1 VSAADRLHARLDAEQ
16 DPGVIEHRARLRA
29 AADAMIREP
38 DGGLQ
43 PDDDPQTF
51 GEAETPDGGADV
63 HALDAA
69 NANGTT
75 PSTDLTVEILRA
87 QDEAVK
93 VQTDLANA
101 TAFAAEHA
109 GLLRHVRERRMW
121 LAFDGVRWRRDATGD
136 AERAAKATARALL
149 DRAVKVED
157 EDMRK
162 KAVRWALTSQSERG
176 LRAMLTVA
184 ATEPGLALGAEALD
198 SDPWLLACSNGT
210 VDLRTGTLRPHDPAD
225 LITMATEIAHDAK
238 ALCPRWLQFMREV
251 FAEDAELIEFVRR
264 FIGYCLTG
272 DTREHVLV
280 VLHGSGRNGKSTLV
294 KILQKLLGEHAVT
307 AELSTFLRARGD
319 RGPRNDLAR
328 LHRARLVTAAESG
341 EGRHLDES
349 TVKEITGGD
358 RLAAR
363 FLYGEH
369 FEFTPHFKLAVVTNF
384 KPKVSGEDDAIWARL
399 RLVPFDVCF
408 EGREDKTLDAKL
420 EAEVPGI
427 LTWAVCGCLDW
438 QREGLGTAAAVTSAT
453 AAYRQDEDVLGAFLA
468 ERCLMDGEI
477 GPAELRLAYDA
488 YCNEI
493 GEKPL
498 AANVLGKKLARRGI
512 ERHKRAGVYRGV
524 SLRTANSE
532 GEE

>member
-1 VSAADRLHARLDAEQ
+1 MTLSNQDLRERLARDYPGAEPEAVPAAPVAPLHAVEDASEEGTL
-16 DPGVIEHRARLRA
+16 PTAENVIA
-29 AADAMIREP
+29 
-38 DGGLQ
+38 
-43 PDDDPQTF
+43 
-51 GEAETPDGGADV
+51 
-63 HALDAA
+63 
-69 NANGTT
+69 
-75 PSTDLTVEILRA
+75 A
-87 QDEAVK
+87 QDEAVRI
-93 VQTDLANA
+93 QTDLANA

-109 GLLRHVRERRMW
+109 GVLRHVRERRMW
-121 LAFDGVRWRRDATGD
+121 LAWDGTRWRRDATGD

-157 EDMRK
+157 EDRRK
-162 KAVRWALTSQSERG
+162 KAIRWALTSQSDRG

-184 ATEPGLALGAEALD
+184 STEPGLSIEAEALD
-198 SDPWLLACSNGT
+198 SNPWLLACSNGT
-210 VDLRTGTLRPHDPAD
+210 VDLRTTGTLRPHDPAD
-225 LITMATEIAHDAK
+225 LITMATEITYDAK
-238 ALCPRWLQFMREV
+238 ALSPRWLQFMQEV
-251 FAEDAELIEFVRR
+251 FAEDAELIEFMRR

-280 VLHGSGRNGKSTLV
+280 VLHGSGRNGKSTLI

-420 EAEVPGI
+420 EAEMPGI
-427 LTWAVCGCLDW
+427 LMWAVAGCLAW

-468 ERCLMDGEI
+468 ERCVMEGEV

-488 YCNEI
+488 YCHEI

-524 SLRTANSE
+524 HLRTADNE
-532 GEE
+532 GGQ